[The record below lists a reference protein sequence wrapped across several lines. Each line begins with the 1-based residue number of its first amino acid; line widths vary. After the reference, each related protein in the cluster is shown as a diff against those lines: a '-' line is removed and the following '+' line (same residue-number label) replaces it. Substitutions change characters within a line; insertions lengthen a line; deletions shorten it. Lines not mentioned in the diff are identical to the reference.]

1 MLLHRLMRRS
11 LDCTACCGV
20 LGPTGDWPWSPYL
33 SVSAVK
39 GPCARGGA
47 QLERV
52 AQTEAVGL
60 DLPAAASARAPAR
73 GNSLAVRPHSSG
85 S

>member
-1 MLLHRLMRRS
+1 MWRSPIGDRLWP
-11 LDCTACCGV
+11 LYLGV
-20 LGPTGDWPWSPYL
+20 L
-33 SVSAVK
+33 AVK
-39 GPCARGGA
+39 APCARGGA

-73 GNSLAVRPHSSG
+73 GNSLAVRPLSI
-85 S
+85 